1 MDVAHGCSGVT
12 YPYLTE
18 GDLVKRHDRR
28 PHFSTVKKVL
38 SFFSPLKDKKG
49 LYLVST
55 LLYVTEELKEKREEE
70 NQKIFLDQ
78 SAKIGSPV

>member
-38 SFFSPLKDKKG
+38 SFFSPLEDKKDYIWLA
-49 LYLVST
+49 LYCMS
-55 LLYVTEELKEKREEE
+55 LK
-70 NQKIFLDQ
+70 
-78 SAKIGSPV
+78 S